1 MSILGIESVIF
12 AVNDMA
18 ENTRF
23 WSDFGI
29 PLVSSNA
36 DEAVFEL
43 ASGSRMIL
51 CNSGDARLPI
61 PDPYPGFGVKETI
74 WGVDSAL

>member
-1 MSILGIESVIF
+1 MSILGIESAIF

-23 WSDFGI
+23 WADFGL
-29 PLVSSNA
+29 PLISSSA

-43 ASGSRMIL
+43 ASGSKIVL
-51 CNSGDARLPI
+51 LNPGDPRLPT
-61 PDPYPGFGVKETI
+61 PDSFAGYGVKETI
-74 WGVDSAL
+74 WG